1 MRRAYHVLAY
11 LIAVEVVVQAMM
23 IATGV
28 AGLGHWIDDGAT
40 VNKHILDN
48 NPSFTGSWGFAVHA
62 INGEMLIPLL
72 AIILLIV
79 SFFAKVAGGTRWA
92 ALRPRVD
99 RRPGRAGRVAGRRAV
114 SRSAAWTQRVR
125 DPRRRRS
132 DRASGQDAGGGRR
145 RRDGRSSLRLAR
157 QLSGACRSRNA

>member
-28 AGLGHWIDDGAT
+28 AGLGHWIEDGAT
-40 VNKHILDN
+40 VNKHVLDN
-48 NPSFTGSWGFAVHA
+48 EPSFTGSWGFAVHG

-72 AIILLIV
+72 ALILLIV

-92 ALRPRVD
+92 LYILGLIVVQVVLGVSQGDVPYLGLLHGANALAIFSIAILTAQ
-99 RRPGRAGRVAGRRAV
+99 RAKARTAEPAVATSTAV
-114 SRSAAWTQRVR
+114 
-125 DPRRRRS
+125 
-132 DRASGQDAGGGRR
+132 
-145 RRDGRSSLRLAR
+145 
-157 QLSGACRSRNA
+157 

>member
-11 LIAVEVVVQAMM
+11 LIAAEVVVQAMM

-28 AGLGHWIDDGAT
+28 AGLSHWIDDGAT
-40 VNKHILDN
+40 VNKHVLDN
-48 NPSFTGSWGFAVHA
+48 DPSFTGSWGFAVHA

-92 ALRPRVD
+92 LYILGLIVVQVVLGVSQGDVPYLGLLHGANAIAILVVAAKT
-99 RRPGRAGRVAGRRAV
+99 GWRAKTQ
-114 SRSAAWTQRVR
+114 AA
-125 DPRRRRS
+125 
-132 DRASGQDAGGGRR
+132 DAGV
-145 RRDGRSSLRLAR
+145 AT
-157 QLSGACRSRNA
+157 AAAV

>member
-11 LIAVEVVVQAMM
+11 LIAAEVVVQAMM

-40 VNKHILDN
+40 VNKHVLDN
-48 NPSFTGSWGFAVHA
+48 EPSFTGSWGFAVHGL
-62 INGEMLIPLL
+62 NGEMLIPLL

-92 ALRPRVD
+92 LYILGLIVVQVVLGVAQGDVPYLGLLHGANALAIFSIAVVT
-99 RRPGRAGRVAGRRAV
+99 ARRAKMQV
-114 SRSAAWTQRVR
+114 TSNASVATSAAV
-125 DPRRRRS
+125 
-132 DRASGQDAGGGRR
+132 
-145 RRDGRSSLRLAR
+145 
-157 QLSGACRSRNA
+157 

>member
-92 ALRPRVD
+92 LYVLGLIVVQVVLGVSQGDVPYLGLLHGLNAFAIL
-99 RRPGRAGRVAGRRAV
+99 AVAVVTARRAKMQ
-114 SRSAAWTQRVR
+114 AA
-125 DPRRRRS
+125 
-132 DRASGQDAGGGRR
+132 DAGV
-145 RRDGRSSLRLAR
+145 AT
-157 QLSGACRSRNA
+157 AAAV